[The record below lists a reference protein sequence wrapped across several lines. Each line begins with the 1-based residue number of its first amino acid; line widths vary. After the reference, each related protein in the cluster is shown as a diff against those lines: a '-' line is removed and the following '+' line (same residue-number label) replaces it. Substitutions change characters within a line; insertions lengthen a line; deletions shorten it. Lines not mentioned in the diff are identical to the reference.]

1 MKSIKVINRLE
12 LDMKT
17 QNGKMI
23 SLKLSS
29 RTILE
34 IKKGLYKLQF
44 VKTRKSTY

>member
-17 QNGKMI
+17 NNGKMI
-23 SLKLSS
+23 SLKIYS
-29 RTILE
+29 RNIFE

-44 VKTRKSTY
+44 VKTGKLTY